1 LPEVCRGKPGLPPGV
16 YAGDV
21 LMSNRLD
28 DVYNGCTYVTEN
40 GVTWV
45 RDTKGNIVGHGYK
58 NQKMPNGLEMAYAWD
73 DGFTTFKDAHGNYFT
88 IKTEENM
95 SDEYVKI
102 KKENVLQAAEQC
114 DTARDVLKALF
125 PDLFESK
132 LKYKVGDKV
141 MIEGKITD
149 TDDSDMPYA
158 VRFPDGIDGW
168 FSREVVEGETPGHSF
183 HLGSPV
189 FPGSRGG

>member
-1 LPEVCRGKPGLPPGV
+1 MDVLRGLPEVCRGKPGLPPGV

-28 DVYNGCTYVTEN
+28 
-40 GVTWV
+40 
-45 RDTKGNIVGHGYK
+45 
-58 NQKMPNGLEMAYAWD
+58 
-73 DGFTTFKDAHGNYFT
+73 
-88 IKTEENM
+88 TEENM

-141 MIEGKITD
+141 MVEAEITD

-158 VRFPDGIDGW
+158 VKFPDGIDGW
-168 FSREVVEGETPGHSF
+168 LSREAVEGK
-183 HLGSPV
+183 
-189 FPGSRGG
+189 